1 MCSFSTL
8 ILLVGFLT
16 CKNRRPYNLYCVG
29 GDVKPCS
36 INQSI
41 NQSGV
46 LLLKKGKGEGGEE
59 GEEREGDE
67 RRRKGLSP
75 KENSGAAT
83 ANTCNRGEEIVS

>member
-8 ILLVGFLT
+8 MLLGLLT

-41 NQSGV
+41 NLTFDLVVKITSLFASV
-46 LLLKKGKGEGGEE
+46 SSKIPIKYKL
-59 GEEREGDE
+59 
-67 RRRKGLSP
+67 P
-75 KENSGAAT
+75 T
-83 ANTCNRGEEIVS
+83 AFRY